1 MSRKA
6 RLYELMV
13 KRENIELRR
22 KSEVLNELISD
33 QDVLRDLDQKLAKM
47 VEENQPE
54 QGPQSVQTL
63 RSKAWYGSEMAR
75 QQEFTANRLEFLDQ
89 EIVTNR
95 SLLVENKNK
104 ERIIADKALEH
115 RKSLARDKE
124 QLVENL
130 MPHKSPNRRF

>member
-1 MSRKA
+1 
-6 RLYELMV
+6 
-13 KRENIELRR
+13 
-22 KSEVLNELISD
+22 
-33 QDVLRDLDQKLAKM
+33 
-47 VEENQPE
+47 
-54 QGPQSVQTL
+54 
-63 RSKAWYGSEMAR
+63 MAR

-95 SLLVENKNK
+95 ILLVENKNK

-124 QLVENL
+124 ELVENL

>member
-47 VEENQPE
+47 VE
-54 QGPQSVQTL
+54 
-63 RSKAWYGSEMAR
+63 
-75 QQEFTANRLEFLDQ
+75 
-89 EIVTNR
+89 
-95 SLLVENKNK
+95 
-104 ERIIADKALEH
+104 
-115 RKSLARDKE
+115 
-124 QLVENL
+124 
-130 MPHKSPNRRF
+130 